1 MDQEN
6 QVTQENAQNTT
17 PTVSPTQSQT
27 TEVGERK
34 LFAILGY
41 ILPFLFFIPMLN
53 DTSKNDPYVRTHADQ
68 QLTLLVIWLAWSVFT
83 NVFFMMIPSGLYML
97 MPIVNIGLLVLVVIG
112 IINAAQGQTKKLP
125 LVGSISL
132 IDKLFKN

>member
-6 QVTQENAQNTT
+6 QATQENAQNTSFT
-17 PTVSPTQSQT
+17 APTIQKETSD
-27 TEVGERK
+27 VGDHK

-53 DTSKNDPYVRTHADQ
+53 DASKNNPYVRTHADQ

-83 NVFFMMIPSGLYML
+83 NVFFMAMPSGLYML
-97 MPIVNIGLLVLVVIG
+97 MPIVNIGLLVLVIIG

-125 LVGSISL
+125 FLGSISL

>member
-6 QVTQENAQNTT
+6 QTTQENVQSTT
-17 PTVSPTQSQT
+17 PEAST
-27 TEVGERK
+27 TSKETTAISEHK

-53 DTSKNDPYVRTHADQ
+53 ETSKNDPYVRTHADQ
-68 QLTLLVIWLAWSVFT
+68 QLTLLVIWIAWSVFT
-83 NVFFMMIPSGLYML
+83 NVFFMALPMGLYML

-112 IINAAQGQTKKLP
+112 VINAAQGETKKLP

-132 IDKLFKN
+132 LGKIFKN